1 MKQNMGDLDR
11 TIRMVAGAVILL
23 LAMILPVIPGIGGI
37 VVIETILLILAAIL
51 IITAL
56 FGVCPLYFLFRIST
70 KKD

>member
-11 TIRMVAGAVILL
+11 TIRMVLGTLILL

-37 VVIETILLILAAIL
+37 VIVETILLILAAIL

-56 FGVCPLYFLFRIST
+56 FGFCLFYVPFGIST

>member
-11 TIRMVAGAVILL
+11 TIRMVAGSLILL

-37 VVIETILLILAAIL
+37 VVIDTVLLILAAIL

-56 FGVCPLYFLFRIST
+56 FGVCLLYLPFGIST